1 MELNRIAILGLGLIG
16 GSLAKALK
24 RTNPRFRIAGYD
36 LNEENLNAALSDGA
50 IDSAAYDLAQAAEGA
65 DLIWICTPVHTVP
78 GLLTQLSSQIQPG
91 TLITDAASTK
101 GSILQRA
108 AEVLPKGTYFIGGHP
123 MAGTERSGF
132 SAALAHLFENAY
144 YLLVPLPD
152 TPLSVIEAFS
162 ALVASTGALPLQI
175 EASLHDRMV
184 GAVSHLPHVVAA
196 ALVQSLSELEDPDHM
211 LMKLAAGGFKD
222 ITRIA
227 SSNPAMWKDISLSN
241 RQQLLPLISAMIRK
255 LYDFGRSLES
265 GVDAEIEGFYSQAKA
280 FREQLPPSQSLYQL
294 PYYELYV
301 DVEDK
306 PGIIGYVATLLGS
319 NGINIKNIR
328 IINSREEEPGC
339 LVLSLPSL
347 KARKDALS
355 LLLGHGCHAYER

>member
-24 RTNPRFRIAGYD
+24 RTNPGCIIIGYD
-36 LNEENLNAALSDGA
+36 LNKENLNAALTDGA
-50 IDSAAYDLAQAAEGA
+50 VDTAAADLAQAAKGV

-78 GLLTQLSSQIQPG
+78 DLLTELSSLIQPG

-101 GSILQRA
+101 EAILQRA
-108 AEVLPKGTYFIGGHP
+108 AKVLPKDAYFIGGHP

-132 SAALAHLFENAY
+132 SAALPHLFENAY
-144 YLLVPLPD
+144 YLLVPLPH
-152 TPLSVIEAFS
+152 TPAAVMEALS
-162 ALVASTGALPLQI
+162 ALVASTGALPLRI

-196 ALVQSLSELEDPDHM
+196 ALVQSLSGLEDPDSL

-241 RQQLLPLISAMIRK
+241 RHQLLPLISAMIRK

-265 GVDAEIEGFYSQAKA
+265 GVDTDIEGFFTRAKA
-280 FREQLPPSQSLYQL
+280 FRDQLPASKSLYQL

-328 IINSREEEPGC
+328 IINSREDDPGC

-347 KARKDALS
+347 QARKEALS
-355 LLLGHGCHAYER
+355 LLLDHGCHAYEH